1 MCAPDCRRR
10 SPWRVLTETVQGSLG
25 RPGLCLVTPAG
36 WLVFALVAGGFMDKF
51 KVTPSLR
58 SLEEQLG
65 FFIS

>member
-1 MCAPDCRRR
+1 M
-10 SPWRVLTETVQGSLG
+10 LTETVQGSLG
-25 RPGLCLVTPAG
+25 RLGLCLVTPAG
-36 WLVFALVAGGFMDKF
+36 WFVFALAAGGFMDKF